1 MSFLFSYNFR
11 YPFDIQFC
19 PIKLSIPTSHM
30 NLFVMKW
37 NDWPYL
43 HKIKTTEFEVLDN
56 LMYNNTNSTQN
67 EIIIYIKLRRKLS
80 YHIFNTYVPSFC
92 LAMIA
97 GFTLFIDESH
107 FEATIMVALTSMLV
121 IYTLHQSILT
131 NLPHTSYM
139 KMVDVWLFGGLIIPF
154 VIISILVILD
164 YLIIKESNEVTK
176 LGKSTKWNSKM
187 FLKCMQITLPI
198 AAGILCTIYWIYG
211 LTHYYYFSTGLSQEL
226 AFSGTWC

>member
-1 MSFLFSYNFR
+1 
-11 YPFDIQFC
+11 
-19 PIKLSIPTSHM
+19 M

-56 LMYNNTNSTQN
+56 LMYNKTNTTQN

-107 FEATIMVALTSMLV
+107 FEATIMVALTAMLV
-121 IYTLHQSILT
+121 IYTLHQSISA
-131 NLPHTSYM
+131 NLPQTSYI
-139 KMVDVWLFGGLIIPF
+139 KMIDIWLFTGLITPF
-154 VIISILVILD
+154 VIITILVIMD
-164 YLIIKESNEVTK
+164 YLIIRETNQVTDMRTK
-176 LGKSTKWNSKM
+176 GKCKNKWNAST
-187 FLKCMQITLPI
+187 FLKCMQIILPI
-198 AAGILCTIYWIYG
+198 TTGIFTIVYWIIG
-211 LTHYYYFSTGLSQEL
+211 LLYYYTTDYTQ
-226 AFSGTWC
+226 

>member
-1 MSFLFSYNFR
+1 M
-11 YPFDIQFC
+11 
-19 PIKLSIPTSHM
+19 KPTSHM
-30 NLFVMKW
+30 F
-37 NDWPYL
+37 
-43 HKIKTTEFEVLDN
+43 EFEMQWVYSPQIDKIN
-56 LMYNNTNSTQN
+56 IMKYEVDGKVMYNNTNATQN
-67 EIIIYIKLRRKLS
+67 EIYVYIKLRRKLS
-80 YHIFNTYVPSFC
+80 HHIFNTYIPTFC

-176 LGKSTKWNSKM
+176 IGKSTKWNSKM

-198 AAGILCTIYWIYG
+198 TAGILCTIYWIYG

>member
-1 MSFLFSYNFR
+1 
-11 YPFDIQFC
+11 
-19 PIKLSIPTSHM
+19 M

-56 LMYNNTNSTQN
+56 LMYNNTNTTQN

-107 FEATIMVALTSMLV
+107 FEATIMVALTAMLV
-121 IYTLHQSILT
+121 IYTLHQSISA
-131 NLPHTSYM
+131 NLPQTSYI
-139 KMVDVWLFGGLIIPF
+139 KMIDIWLFTGLITPF
-154 VIISILVILD
+154 VIITILVIMD
-164 YLIIKESNEVTK
+164 YLIIRETNQVTDMRTK
-176 LGKSTKWNSKM
+176 GKCKNKWNAST
-187 FLKCMQITLPI
+187 FLKCMQIILPI
-198 AAGILCTIYWIYG
+198 TTGIFTIVYWIIG
-211 LTHYYYFSTGLSQEL
+211 LLYYYTTDYTQ
-226 AFSGTWC
+226 

>member
-19 PIKLSIPTSHM
+19 PIKLSIPTSHI

-37 NDWPYL
+37 NDRPYL

-56 LMYNNTNSTQN
+56 LMYNKTNTTQN

-107 FEATIMVALTSMLV
+107 FEATIMVALTTMLV
-121 IYTLHQSILT
+121 IYTLHQSISA
-131 NLPHTSYM
+131 NLPQTSYI
-139 KMVDVWLFGGLIIPF
+139 KMIDIWLFTGLITPF
-154 VIISILVILD
+154 VIITILVIMD
-164 YLIIKESNEVTK
+164 YLIIRETNQVTDMRTK
-176 LGKSTKWNSKM
+176 GKCKNKWNAST
-187 FLKCMQITLPI
+187 FLKCMQIILPI
-198 AAGILCTIYWIYG
+198 TTGIFTIVYWIIG
-211 LTHYYYFSTGLSQEL
+211 LLYYYTTDYTQ
-226 AFSGTWC
+226 

>member
-1 MSFLFSYNFR
+1 
-11 YPFDIQFC
+11 
-19 PIKLSIPTSHM
+19 M

-107 FEATIMVALTSMLV
+107 FEATIMVALTTMLV
-121 IYTLHQSILT
+121 IYTLHQSISA
-131 NLPHTSYM
+131 NLPQTSYI
-139 KMVDVWLFGGLIIPF
+139 KMIDIWLFTGLITPF
-154 VIISILVILD
+154 VIITILVIMD
-164 YLIIKESNEVTK
+164 YLIIRETNQVTDMRTK
-176 LGKSTKWNSKM
+176 GKCKNKWNAST
-187 FLKCMQITLPI
+187 FLKCMQIILPI
-198 AAGILCTIYWIYG
+198 TTGIFTIVYWIIG
-211 LTHYYYFSTGLSQEL
+211 LLYYYTTDYTQ
-226 AFSGTWC
+226 

>member
-1 MSFLFSYNFR
+1 
-11 YPFDIQFC
+11 
-19 PIKLSIPTSHM
+19 M

-107 FEATIMVALTSMLV
+107 FEATIMVALTAMLV
-121 IYTLHQSILT
+121 IYTLHQSISA
-131 NLPHTSYM
+131 NLPQTSYI
-139 KMVDVWLFGGLIIPF
+139 KMIDIWLFTGLITPF
-154 VIISILVILD
+154 VIITILVIMD
-164 YLIIKESNEVTK
+164 YLIIRETNQVTDMRTK
-176 LGKSTKWNSKM
+176 GKCKNKWNAST
-187 FLKCMQITLPI
+187 FLKCMQIILPI
-198 AAGILCTIYWIYG
+198 TTGIFTIVYWIIG
-211 LTHYYYFSTGLSQEL
+211 LLYYYTTDYTQ
-226 AFSGTWC
+226 

>member
-1 MSFLFSYNFR
+1 
-11 YPFDIQFC
+11 
-19 PIKLSIPTSHM
+19 M

-56 LMYNNTNSTQN
+56 LMYNKTNTTQN

-107 FEATIMVALTSMLV
+107 FEATIMVALTTMLV
-121 IYTLHQSILT
+121 IYTLHQSISA
-131 NLPHTSYM
+131 NLPQTSYI
-139 KMVDVWLFGGLIIPF
+139 KMIDIWLFTGLITPF
-154 VIISILVILD
+154 VIITILVIMD
-164 YLIIKESNEVTK
+164 YLIIRETNQVTDMRTK
-176 LGKSTKWNSKM
+176 GKCKNKWNAST
-187 FLKCMQITLPI
+187 FLKCMQIILPI
-198 AAGILCTIYWIYG
+198 TTGIFTIAYWIIG
-211 LTHYYYFSTGLSQEL
+211 LLYYYTTDYTQ
-226 AFSGTWC
+226 

>member
-1 MSFLFSYNFR
+1 MT
-11 YPFDIQFC
+11 
-19 PIKLSIPTSHM
+19 KPTSH
-30 NLFVMKW
+30 LFEFGMQWLHSPQIDKINIMK
-37 NDWPYL
+37 
-43 HKIKTTEFEVLDN
+43 FEVDSD
-56 LMYNNTNSTQN
+56 LMYNNTNASQN
-67 EIIIYIKLRRKLS
+67 EIIVYIKLRRKLS
-80 YHIFNTYVPSFC
+80 HHIFNTYIPTFC

-97 GFTLFIDESH
+97 GFTLFIDVSH

-131 NLPHTSYM
+131 NLPHTNYM

-164 YLIIKESNEVTK
+164 FLIIKESNQVTK
-176 LGKSTKWNSKM
+176 IGKESKWNSKM

-198 AAGILCTIYWIYG
+198 IAGILCTIYWIFG
-211 LTHYYYFSTGLSQEL
+211 LTHYFYFSTALTQEL